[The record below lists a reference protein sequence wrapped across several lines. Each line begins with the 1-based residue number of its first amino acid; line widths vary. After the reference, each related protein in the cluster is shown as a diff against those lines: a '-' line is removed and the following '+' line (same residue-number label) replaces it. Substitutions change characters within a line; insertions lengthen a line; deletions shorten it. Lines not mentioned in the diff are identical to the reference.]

1 MNAVDVFSNSRIT
14 VLGCLLA
21 EQLNQTSNTKQKEG
35 SYA

>member
-1 MNAVDVFSNSRIT
+1 MSAVDVFSHFRIT

-21 EQLNQTSNTKQKEG
+21 KQLNQTSSTKQKEG